1 MRSPQTS
8 PENAHP
14 NLATTMPTPQQTW
27 LRSMEL
33 ASAKADAKEE
43 ADHAAPPPA
52 MCAIAAQQELQKLLL
67 GGIQVQASG
76 SGSSAAWW
84 PKLLSYSEAQQALYL
99 RPASKHG
106 NASDR
111 SRRVTRVRLGSIRE
125 VRRVDGS
132 QLRLVCAHEEC
143 AAPAPN
149 PACVRAPAAIM
160 EGDRACAGGLLY
172 LPHHWPLPNRH
183 LWQLPTAVLCTKAAT
198 LLETISEH
206 NDGSPLVR
214 ARSSLRLKFTSPRVS
229 RGAAAVT
236 DRSLSLPLRPL
247 PLRRFHSE
255 DNGEPRFSPRLS
267 LTPRRTKCSTP
278 AGRLGGFAEGLASSG
293 KAEIASRSPRCS
305 ELMPEKVFSDK
316 VSTLLF
322 SELKRAG
329 VHSRQAAAEATAA
342 ESLRV
347 AEAEAAEAK
356 ATAAEAE
363 AARQATAVAAG
374 ATAKAKEAE
383 ERAEAAASAEI
394 EALKARAEGA
404 ELRLEQAA
412 AEMAAVR
419 EAGEREALALQAA
432 LSSEASCS
440 AEEWGEL
447 QRQIVV
453 ERRVN
458 AGLQAEQGQL

>member
-1 MRSPQTS
+1 M
-8 PENAHP
+8 
-14 NLATTMPTPQQTW
+14 
-27 LRSMEL
+27 
-33 ASAKADAKEE
+33 
-43 ADHAAPPPA
+43 
-52 MCAIAAQQELQKLLL
+52 
-67 GGIQVQASG
+67 
-76 SGSSAAWW
+76 
-84 PKLLSYSEAQQALYL
+84 
-99 RPASKHG
+99 
-106 NASDR
+106 
-111 SRRVTRVRLGSIRE
+111 
-125 VRRVDGS
+125 
-132 QLRLVCAHEEC
+132 
-143 AAPAPN
+143 
-149 PACVRAPAAIM
+149 
-160 EGDRACAGGLLY
+160 
-172 LPHHWPLPNRH
+172 
-183 LWQLPTAVLCTKAAT
+183 
-198 LLETISEH
+198 ISEH

-229 RGAAAVT
+229 RGATAVT

-305 ELMPEKVFSDK
+305 EIASRSPRCSELMPEKVFSDK

-329 VHSRQAAAEATAA
+329 AQSRQAAAEATAA

-394 EALKARAEGA
+394 WALRARAEGA

-419 EAGEREALALQAA
+419 EAGERETLALQAA

-458 AGLQAEQGQL
+458 AGLQAEQG

>member
-1 MRSPQTS
+1 M
-8 PENAHP
+8 
-14 NLATTMPTPQQTW
+14 
-27 LRSMEL
+27 
-33 ASAKADAKEE
+33 
-43 ADHAAPPPA
+43 
-52 MCAIAAQQELQKLLL
+52 
-67 GGIQVQASG
+67 
-76 SGSSAAWW
+76 
-84 PKLLSYSEAQQALYL
+84 
-99 RPASKHG
+99 
-106 NASDR
+106 
-111 SRRVTRVRLGSIRE
+111 
-125 VRRVDGS
+125 
-132 QLRLVCAHEEC
+132 
-143 AAPAPN
+143 
-149 PACVRAPAAIM
+149 
-160 EGDRACAGGLLY
+160 
-172 LPHHWPLPNRH
+172 
-183 LWQLPTAVLCTKAAT
+183 
-198 LLETISEH
+198 ISEH

-229 RGAAAVT
+229 RGATAVT

-305 ELMPEKVFSDK
+305 ELMPENVFSDK

-329 VHSRQAAAEATAA
+329 AQSRQAAAEATAA
-342 ESLRV
+342 ESLQV

-394 EALKARAEGA
+394 GALRARAEGA

-419 EAGEREALALQAA
+419 EAGERETLALQAA

-458 AGLQAEQGQL
+458 AGLQAEQG